1 MLLGLFTRDDPDASV
16 DAFEGVLAELYDA
29 SDPLKEYDEQAGNDK
44 YVEQPLMSTIVDD
57 LGNLVFKNVPLGTHL
72 MIVHLPDAELVIEG
86 LTIERE

>member
-29 SDPLKEYDEQAGNDK
+29 SDPVVGYDGQAGNGE

-57 LGNLVFKNVPLGTHL
+57 LGNLIFKNVPTGTYL
-72 MIVHLPDAELVIEG
+72 MIVHLSDAELVIEG

>member
-1 MLLGLFTRDDPDASV
+1 LLGLFTRDDPDASV

-29 SDPLKEYDEQAGNDK
+29 SNPVKRYDEQVGNDQ

-57 LGNLVFKNVPLGTHL
+57 LGNLVFKNVLPGTYV
-72 MIVHLPDAELVIEG
+72 MIAYLPDAELVIEG